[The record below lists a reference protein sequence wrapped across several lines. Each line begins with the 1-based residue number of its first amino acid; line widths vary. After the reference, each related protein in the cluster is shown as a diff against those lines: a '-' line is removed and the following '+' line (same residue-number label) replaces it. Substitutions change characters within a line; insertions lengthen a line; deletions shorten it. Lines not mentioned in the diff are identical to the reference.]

1 MQESQQYTD
10 TTIIDLQASPLP
22 RYSTNGSSNAG
33 RSSAT
38 TSKSRQGAEEQ
49 TLTKCRICW
58 RRSMKEGTRPDPEI
72 RRRRGGLTG
81 CDVGPSNASSVDYC
95 NHHQLWGSIVVFWT
109 LWLSYNVISCG
120 DQLWYFGYYMSVKN
134 IVSFLY
140 IRIYHTDPNTVRVI
154 WLFFFLYLRQIFFIR
169 SFHGVCTTCFFPFV
183 LRYEK
188 HSLCFVGEQ
197 STNTS

>member
-81 CDVGPSNASSVDYC
+81 CDVGPSNASSVNYY
-95 NHHQLWGSIVVFWT
+95 NHHQLWGSIVIFWT

-134 IVSFLY
+134 IFFSLYQDIPHRPEYGYMIIFLSLLK
-140 IRIYHTDPNTVRVI
+140 TN
-154 WLFFFLYLRQIFFIR
+154 LLY
-169 SFHGVCTTCFFPFV
+169 
-183 LRYEK
+183 
-188 HSLCFVGEQ
+188 
-197 STNTS
+197 